1 MDLVGFEGRIKLEVN
16 KMVLVSFYSSY
27 VLRKLDEKVIR
38 AKLKKFLFTYSMFKV
53 LCLYRKRYGYSKFLG
68 NEMKGGSDIV

>member
-1 MDLVGFEGRIKLEVN
+1 MGLVGFEGQIRLEVD
-16 KMVLVSFYSSY
+16 KMILVSFYLSS

-53 LCLYRKRYGYSKFLG
+53 FMPLSKEIRLQ
-68 NEMKGGSDIV
+68 